1 MTRLSSSLLLL
12 AMLVAGGCA
21 ATAGDDGSTSESA
34 VHIGQADAAADAT
47 PATDAGVPDAA
58 PADDASAGPRGP
70 SATTFT
76 AKLAAAGLDV
86 NNLPSLHDL
95 PMNQKMKVMRTFN
108 ESMGIQCNS
117 CHDLSD
123 YSIETKQKEIARA
136 GWDEISRGLVM
147 ADGSGAIY
155 CDSCHYGKF
164 DFLDRSKGYDG
175 IAQWMADNFVAKL
188 ADKSGEAM
196 ACTTCHK
203 GGPPPPPDATH

>member
-1 MTRLSSSLLLL
+1 
-12 AMLVAGGCA
+12 
-21 ATAGDDGSTSESA
+21 
-34 VHIGQADAAADAT
+34 
-47 PATDAGVPDAA
+47 
-58 PADDASAGPRGP
+58 
-70 SATTFT
+70 
-76 AKLAAAGLDV
+76 
-86 NNLPSLHDL
+86 
-95 PMNQKMKVMRTFN
+95 MKVLRTFN